1 MAHVPQALP
10 DLAQLAP
17 SFGMAFFH
25 ADSDGIPD
33 LYVSQNFYGPQRETG
48 RMAGGLGAL
57 LLGRE
62 DGSFREIWPEVSGIA
77 LAGDARGAVVV
88 DLDGDG
94 REDVA
99 VALNNGPVKFLLNRV
114 PR

>member
-1 MAHVPQALP
+1 
-10 DLAQLAP
+10 
-17 SFGMAFFH
+17 MAFFH

-57 LLGRE
+57 LLGDGE
-62 DGSFREIWPEVSGIA
+62 GSFREIWPKTSGIA
-77 LAGDARGAVVV
+77 LPGDARKAVVV

-94 REDVA
+94 KQDVA
-99 VALNNGPVKFLLNRV
+99 VAVNNGPVQILLNRV